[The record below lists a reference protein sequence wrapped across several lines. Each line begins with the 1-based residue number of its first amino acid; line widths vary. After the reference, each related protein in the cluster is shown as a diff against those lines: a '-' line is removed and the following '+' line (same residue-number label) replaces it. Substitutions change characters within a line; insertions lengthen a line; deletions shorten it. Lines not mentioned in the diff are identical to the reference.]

1 MSSPVI
7 HVFTDVG
14 VKDIDDE
21 LLIMYLCAQSGVD
34 LTFVFMGSDGVS
46 PSEALTHWVREFEP
60 TVLKTYGSRTANTKV
75 SYLTISEYKDFD
87 AVACDYALQI
97 APMSGYTGEN
107 LTVREKYIFAGDYA
121 TPEGGRDS
129 FNKQGAQDILDRFQS
144 QGKLIDIPSAHM
156 AKMRFNQQ
164 LVGKFTGP
172 FLDNIVFTA
181 FMLAFGRMS
190 PTHPAN
196 KFAEGLINPD
206 AGRGAN
212 YSSVMK
218 MGFELQGISTN
229 DFCRMQGVLGDDKLI
244 DIKSC
249 EIAATNYCDTLEAHG
264 VTLKDRAGTI
274 KCLTD
279 MNIYLQS
286 ITVSSALPL
295 KKGQTPVIS
304 RSEIVN
310 IFESGNVFTSE
321 FDINSIPK
329 EILPAWNFFKQNAGE
344 LYESFNPVYDLF
356 AGYVL
361 MGIIK
366 GNNRVNHTP
375 EQFLENICEE
385 F

>member
-1 MSSPVI
+1 MSAPVI

-21 LLIMYLCAQSGVD
+21 LLMMYLISQKNVD
-34 LTFVFMGSDGVS
+34 LTFVFMGSNGVS
-46 PSEALTHWVREFEP
+46 PSEALAHWIREYEP
-60 TVLKTYGSRTANTKV
+60 TVLSTIQCTQVTVDSQSFLPANV
-75 SYLTISEYKDFD
+75 SYMTITEYKDFD

-97 APMSGYTGEN
+97 APMSGYAGEN

-121 TPEGGRDS
+121 TPAGGRDS

-144 QGKLIDIPSAHM
+144 QDKLIDIPSAHM
-156 AKMRFNQQ
+156 AKMRFNKI
-164 LVGKFTGP
+164 LFSKFSGN
-172 FLDNIVFTA
+172 FRDNIVFTA

-196 KFAEGLINPD
+196 KFAEGLINPN

-218 MGFELQGISTN
+218 MGFELQGVNIEALRGMENTLSEMSLLN
-229 DFCRMQGVLGDDKLI
+229 
-244 DIKSC
+244 IKSC
-249 EIAATNYCDTLEAHG
+249 EMAATNYCDTLEANG
-264 VTLKDRAGTI
+264 VTLKDREGTI

-279 MNIYLQS
+279 INIYLQS
-286 ITVSSALPL
+286 INNQSEFTPSSER
-295 KKGQTPVIS
+295 VD
-304 RSEIVN
+304 
-310 IFESGNVFTSE
+310 IFKNGSVFTSE

-329 EILPAWNFFKQNAGE
+329 EILPAWHFFKENAE
-344 LYESFNPVYDLF
+344 SLTDSFNPVYDLF

-361 MGIIK
+361 MGIIN
-366 GNNRVNHTP
+366 GVDRVNHTP
-375 EQFLENICEE
+375 EEFLKNIVCE